1 MISACIQQLTTT
13 SLSSSAGTRHW
24 SCTSCSTGGR
34 STAKSLSQN
43 ITPSG
48 WPCGICPPRS
58 NVSLQSHSILPA
70 VASSQTRECDW
81 RIDQSRRQE
90 RTESGMSVHPCGRA
104 IMNNHATGL
113 DVQASTDQAGAA
125 VARADSRRSGRQ
137 PVPRS
142 ERGDLRAAVGV
153 AGTAGR
159 PSVVRGV
166 SVVATL
172 VAGPAQDRR
181 ARGAV
186 ALG

>member
-58 NVSLQSHSILPA
+58 NVSLQSHSILPT

-81 RIDQSRRQE
+81 RIDRSRRQE
-90 RTESGMSVHPCGRA
+90 RTESGMSGRCGRCPGREGSG
-104 IMNNHATGL
+104 TGQFGGL
-113 DVQASTDQAGAA
+113 GFSLAGL
-125 VARADSRRSGRQ
+125 RR
-137 PVPRS
+137 
-142 ERGDLRAAVGV
+142 
-153 AGTAGR
+153 
-159 PSVVRGV
+159 
-166 SVVATL
+166 
-172 VAGPAQDRR
+172 RR
-181 ARGAV
+181 IRNPGS
-186 ALG
+186 LLSFS